1 MSKVHHLTL
10 PFTEEQVRDLKVGD
24 SVYLSGSLYTMRDM
38 GHRRAV
44 EMIRRGE
51 ALPFDLAAGAIWHCG
66 PIVRKVEGQW
76 QVVSAGSTTSS
87 RFTPLGS
94 ELMRALKVRCIVGKG
109 TMGAEAVTTMGEIGS
124 CFLNSTGG
132 CASLYA
138 QQLAGVEAV
147 YWTDL
152 GLPEATWVLR
162 ANDLG
167 PLVVGIDTHGE
178 SIFESRRKEMARV
191 LPGIYERSHLDPAYA
206 LSYLPK
212 RVTGKAGW

>member
-1 MSKVHHLTL
+1 MSKVYHLML
-10 PFTEEQVRDLKVGD
+10 PFTEEQVRGLNVGD

-44 EMIRRGE
+44 EMVRRGE
-51 ALPFDLAAGAIWHCG
+51 PLPFDLAAGAIWHCG
-66 PIVRKVEGQW
+66 PIVRKLGDQW

-87 RFTPLGS
+87 RFTALGS
-94 ELMRALKVRCIVGKG
+94 ELVRAFKIRCTVGKG
-109 TMGAEAVTTMGEIGS
+109 TMGAEAVATNSDVGS

-132 CASLYA
+132 CASLYG
-138 QQLAGVEAV
+138 QQIVKVEAV

-152 GLPEATWVLR
+152 GLPEATWVLQ
-162 ANDLG
+162 ANELG

-178 SIFESRRKEMARV
+178 SIFDARRKEMARV
-191 LPGIYERSHLDPAYA
+191 LPGIYERSHLDPDYA

>member
-1 MSKVHHLTL
+1 MSKVYHLTL
-10 PFTEEQVRDLKVGD
+10 PFTEEQVRGLEVGD

-44 EMIRRGE
+44 EMVRRGE
-51 ALPFDLAAGAIWHCG
+51 TLPFDLTAGAMWHCA
-66 PIVRKVEGQW
+66 PIVRKVDGQW

-109 TMGAEAVTTMGEIGS
+109 TMGAEAVTTMGEVGG

-162 ANDLG
+162 ANGLG
-167 PLVVGIDTHGE
+167 PLVVGIDTHGQ
-178 SIFESRRKEMARV
+178 SIFDNRRKEMARV